1 MSEDLLKRV
10 EILLEANTARFETG
24 MAKAG
29 RTVQDSAKTMTKG
42 YDNVKNEVKRTQAQV
57 DDFSRTLERQDRQ
70 ISAMAKSYGFLASS
84 VKSVMAGISVSEVI
98 GKSDEFISL
107 NNRLKLVTN
116 SQIEL
121 NRASEATFE
130 IAQKTGAA
138 WDGVADIYSKFS
150 TNSKTLH
157 IDQKETARL
166 TEIVTKATAISGSSA
181 SGAQDAL
188 TQFGQALA
196 SGKLQAEEFSSMQ
209 DNASGVLDAMARGLG
224 KTRGE
229 LRQMMLQGELT
240 GDVIVKS
247 LLKAGSSVD
256 TLYDKTDKTVGQAFT
271 RLNNE
276 LVKFVGEASKS
287 SGASVVL
294 ADGINTLAGNLD
306 KATNVLM
313 IGAAFY
319 AGTYIPAIYNTVV
332 AGYAKTKQLIEQT
345 AVQITATNMEKA
357 AALADIAKA
366 QSTLT
371 LLAAEKAL
379 EVERLKAQISAT
391 GRMASVTRMAELK
404 KIETVVTNELT
415 VAQSRLN
422 AVQTSSLNIGRG
434 LVGILGGPIGL
445 GLTVAGVAA
454 SYLLLKDSASSSSAS
469 LSIQGQTVD
478 ELRDKYE
485 KLSIAQQKT
494 TLHELKKE
502 VDDLRVSFVVAG
514 SDLSAFVEAIPISDE
529 KIATVRKL
537 YNAYAQGKI
546 TSNEF
551 NTSIEKLNFLTDD
564 QKLKINQLSAGYDQ
578 SKVAYNN
585 AKNARDALINST
597 PSVVQAH
604 KAETEELRKK
614 RLEMEKT
621 IELQKIQE
629 IQSNATKEN
638 LKNQYFLNTVKASGS
653 NQNALDYAT
662 FMTKFR
668 EDNKIPFTQILSSDQ
683 KKIADQQF
691 ALQQK
696 VKEVQESITA
706 SVKTQTKEMEKQ
718 AKAAAKIKDYQV
730 ESLVKG
736 YAEKYNFSALERSI
750 NAPDGLLSAIM
761 SKESN
766 GRTYRKDGSLLTS
779 PVGAQGS
786 FQFMPGT
793 ARQYRV
799 DVKSVQ
805 SSAEG
810 ATRYLGALY
819 KQFGSWDKAIA
830 AYNAGPGNVDKYG
843 GIPPFKETQDYV
855 RIVKGKMASLS
866 GFSPSLDGERSDP
879 IREFEQLEKDREQ
892 LRKDYQNR
900 DVVLVNEHKQRI
912 ADLTL
917 KFAGSEQEAL
927 IKAENERFT
936 NSQALNKAEL
946 EYDLNAYKMSESD
959 KLEAQK
965 NIQILQI
972 KASTE
977 FSDQEKQLRE
987 KSIRA
992 QYDKELNEYRQLQWQ
1007 KLAEY
1012 NKSLADIDATSRD
1025 MIAQSTMTPQEYKQ
1039 FSFKSGVDRSIDTSY
1054 YDQSQLISKIGND
1067 DALTDDQKKQQILNA
1082 EKTFQDQRYAIIAKA
1097 TKDEADLRNELY
1109 TDQLNMYG
1117 SLLSQAGTVWGSMT
1131 DMVKESAGES
1141 SAAYKTMFLV
1151 QQVIAMGQ
1159 AIINT
1164 EVGATAALKTD
1175 PTGFMSM
1182 LTRGLGYASVGVIA
1196 AQTVDGIFHGGES
1209 YVPKEA
1215 SYYLDKGERVLSP
1228 RQNKDLTNYLS
1239 NQSKGGSTSGN
1250 VQISQSIV
1258 FTDTGAKV
1266 DTQGQ
1271 KQVAQSLNLAMN
1283 AWAKK
1288 ESMQGGVLYKL
1299 VRGLI

>member
-1 MSEDLLKRV
+1 MSENLLKRV

-29 RTVQDSAKTMTKG
+29 RTVQDSTKTMTKG
-42 YDNVKNEVKRTQAQV
+42 YDNVKNEVKRTQSQI
-57 DDFSRTLERQDRQ
+57 DDFSKTLDRQDRQ

-84 VKSVMAGISVSEVI
+84 VKSVVAGISVGEVI
-98 GKSDEFISL
+98 GKSDEYVSL
-107 NNRLKLVTN
+107 HNRLKLVTN
-116 SQIEL
+116 SQSEL

-196 SGKLQAEEFSSMQ
+196 SGKLQAEEFNSMQ

-229 LRQMMLQGELT
+229 LRNMMLQGELT

-276 LVKFVGEASKS
+276 LVKFVGEASNS

-294 ADGINTLAGNLD
+294 ANGINLIAGNLNELIS
-306 KATNVLM
+306 ASM
-313 IGAAFY
+313 
-319 AGTYIPAIYNTVV
+319 V
-332 AGYAKTKQLIEQT
+332 AGAYFTGKFLFNAVTGMREAVAASLAQREAIVAQNNANIQLLGIQALRAKQNTALALTELNLARVEYNQATSASARAL
-345 AVQITATNMEKA
+345 AVQRLTAAEIAYNI
-357 AALADIAKA
+357 ALKQSTSSTLAYNAA
-366 QSTLT
+366 QSATIGVGRS
-371 LLAAEKAL
+371 LA
-379 EVERLKAQISAT
+379 
-391 GRMASVTRMAELK
+391 
-404 KIETVVTNELT
+404 
-415 VAQSRLN
+415 
-422 AVQTSSLNIGRG
+422 G
-434 LVGILGGPIGL
+434 LFLGPVGL
-445 GLTVAGVAA
+445 GVAVAGVAA
-454 SYLLLKDSASSSSAS
+454 SYLYLKSSSADTS
-469 LSIQGQTVD
+469 QALTIQGQTVD

-502 VDDLRVSFVVAG
+502 VEDLRVSFVVAG

-546 TSNEF
+546 TSDEF
-551 NTSIEKLNFLTDD
+551 NTAIEKLNFLTDD

-597 PSVVQAH
+597 PSAVQAH

-614 RLEMEKT
+614 RLEIQKT
-621 IELQKIQE
+621 IELERIRAIQ
-629 IQSNATKEN
+629 NNVNKDN
-638 LKNQYFLNTVKASGS
+638 LKNDFLVKNTAVFGGGQKGFEKSQAVSEFYT
-653 NQNALDYAT
+653 N
-662 FMTKFR
+662 
-668 EDNKIPFTQILSSDQ
+668 NKIPMTRSLTDKELAIFETWYS
-683 KKIADQQF
+683 KQQ
-691 ALQQK
+691 AVKDLQD
-696 VKEVQESITA
+696 SITA
-706 SVKTQTKEMEKQ
+706 STKSQTKEMEKQ
-718 AKAAAKIKDYQV
+718 AKAAAKIKEYQV

-736 YAEKYNFSALERSI
+736 YAEKYNFSALEKSI

-786 FQFMPGT
+786 FQFMPRT

-830 AYNAGPGNVDKYG
+830 AYNAGPGNVEKYG

-900 DVVLVNEHKQRI
+900 DAVLVTEHQQRI

-917 KFAGSEQEAL
+917 KFAGSEQQAL

-946 EYDLNAYKMSESD
+946 EYDLNAYKMSESE

-1012 NKSLADIDATSRD
+1012 NKSLADIDATRRD
-1025 MIAQSTMTPQEYKQ
+1025 MIAQSTMTPKEYKQ

-1067 DALTDDQKKQQILNA
+1067 DALTDDQKKQKILDA

-1151 QQVIAMGQ
+1151 QQMIAMGQ

-1196 AQTVDGIFHGGES
+1196 AQTVDGIFHGGTD
-1209 YVPKEA
+1209 YVPKES
-1215 SYYLDKGERVLSP
+1215 SYLLDKGERVLSP
-1228 RQNKDLTNYLS
+1228 RQNQDLTNYLS
-1239 NQSKGGSTSGN
+1239 NQNKGGGASGN

>member
-42 YDNVKNEVKRTQAQV
+42 YDSVKNEVKRTQTQV

-70 ISAMAKSYGFLASS
+70 ISVMARSYGLLASS
-84 VKSVMAGISVSEVI
+84 VKSVIAGISLNQIIS
-98 GKSDEFISL
+98 KSDEFVTL
-107 NNRLKLVTN
+107 QNRLKLVTR
-116 SQIEL
+116 SQEDL
-121 NRASEATFE
+121 ALATQATFL
-130 IAQKTGAA
+130 IAQRTAASWDSSAMIYQRFADNSDKLGISLSKTG
-138 WDGVADIYSKFS
+138 
-150 TNSKTLH
+150 
-157 IDQKETARL
+157 EL
-166 TEIVTKATAISGSSA
+166 TETVAKAISISGGNAASA
-181 SGAQDAL
+181 DAAL
-188 TQFGQALA
+188 VQFGQALA
-196 SGKLQAEEFSSMQ
+196 SGVLRGEEFNSIAEQ
-209 DNASGVLDAMARGLG
+209 APGLLKAIAQGLGVNIGQLRAMAADG
-224 KTRGE
+224 K
-229 LRQMMLQGELT
+229 LT
-240 GDVIVKS
+240 GDVLVAS
-247 LLKAGSSVD
+247 LSKAKPYID
-256 TLYDKTDKTVGQAFT
+256 DLFAKTDFT
-271 RLNNE
+271 IAQSFTKLNNE
-276 LVKFVGEASKS
+276 LIKFVGEASTS
-287 SGASVVL
+287 SGASIVL
-294 ADGINTLAGNLD
+294 ADGISVLADNLD
-306 KATNVLM
+306 KTTNVLM

-319 AGTYIPAIYNTVV
+319 AGTYIPAIYTTVV

-371 LLAAEKAL
+371 LLVAEKAL

-404 KIETVVTNELT
+404 KIEAVVTNELT

-422 AVQTSSLNIGRG
+422 AVQNSSLNIGRG

-502 VDDLRVSFVVAG
+502 VEDLRVSFVVAG

-546 TSNEF
+546 SSDEF
-551 NTSIEKLNFLTDD
+551 NTAIEKLNFLTDD

-578 SKVAYNN
+578 SKVAYLS
-585 AKNARDALINST
+585 AKSARDSLVNST
-597 PSVVQAH
+597 PQAVQAH
-604 KAETEELRKK
+604 NSEAEAV
-614 RLEMEKT
+614 RLKN
-621 IELQKIQE
+621 IE
-629 IQSNATKEN
+629 IQKTKDLQANAAKEN

-683 KKIADQQF
+683 KIIADQQF

-900 DVVLVNEHKQRI
+900 DVVLVTEHQQRI

-917 KFAGSEQEAL
+917 KFAGSEQQAL

-946 EYDLNAYKMSESD
+946 EYDLNAYKMSESE

-992 QYDKELNEYRQLQWQ
+992 QYDKELNDYRQLQWQ

-1025 MIAQSTMTPQEYKQ
+1025 MIAQSTMTPQQYKQ

-1097 TKDEADLRNELY
+1097 TKDEADLRDELY

-1141 SAAYKTMFLV
+1141 SAAYKAMFLM
-1151 QQVIAMGQ
+1151 QQMIAMGQ

-1182 LTRGLGYASVGVIA
+1182 LTRGLGYASVGIIA
-1196 AQTVDGIFHGGES
+1196 AQTVDGIFHGGTD
-1209 YVPKEA
+1209 YVPKES
-1215 SYYLDKGERVLSP
+1215 SYLLDKGERVLSP
-1228 RQNKDLTNYLS
+1228 RQNQDLTSYLANRENAVSGVQVTINNYGNDKVEASKDSNGNLMVTIGKMIDSAVDKGIQRNLKQGYPLS
-1239 NQSKGGSTSGN
+1239 NAIKGT
-1250 VQISQSIV
+1250 
-1258 FTDTGAKV
+1258 
-1266 DTQGQ
+1266 
-1271 KQVAQSLNLAMN
+1271 
-1283 AWAKK
+1283 
-1288 ESMQGGVLYKL
+1288 
-1299 VRGLI
+1299 

>member
-24 MAKAG
+24 MAKS
-29 RTVQDSAKTMTKG
+29 RQT
-42 YDNVKNEVKRTQAQV
+42 TQQ
-57 DDFSRTLERQDRQ
+57 T
-70 ISAMAKSYGFLASS
+70 AKSMSKDMTTVNVEIQKVVKSYDLASLA
-84 VKSVMAGISVSEVI
+84 VKGLSAAAAGVSFGSIISFTKQYIDQGNEIKKLSDLVGSSTQDFQKYAIGASTAGISLEKFADINKDVLDRLGEAQRGEGEMMDFFTKISPRI
-98 GKSDEFISL
+98 GVTIDQFATLSGPQALQAYYNGLQKANLSHAEQVTYMEQIANDASLLIPLLKNGGAGFKQWGDAAEKANAIMSDEMIATLMEAKVNL
-107 NNRLKLVTN
+107 NLLDLQWK
-116 SQIEL
+116 
-121 NRASEATFE
+121 
-130 IAQKTGAA
+130 
-138 WDGVADIYSKFS
+138 
-150 TNSKTLH
+150 
-157 IDQKETARL
+157 
-166 TEIVTKATAISGSSA
+166 
-181 SGAQDAL
+181 GAQA
-188 TQFGQALA
+188 
-196 SGKLQAEEFSSMQ
+196 
-209 DNASGVLDAMARGLG
+209 
-224 KTRGE
+224 
-229 LRQMMLQGELT
+229 
-240 GDVIVKS
+240 
-247 LLKAGSSVD
+247 
-256 TLYDKTDKTVGQAFT
+256 TLVNGIIPTFQ
-271 RLNNE
+271 
-276 LVKFVGEASKS
+276 
-287 SGASVVL
+287 SVVE
-294 ADGINTLAGNLD
+294 NSD
-306 KATNVLM
+306 KITNVLM

-319 AGTYIPAIYNTVV
+319 AGTYIPAIYNTIV

-404 KIETVVTNELT
+404 KIEAVVTNELT

-422 AVQTSSLNIGRG
+422 AVQNSSLNIGRG

-502 VDDLRVSFVVAG
+502 VEDLRVSFVVAG

-546 TSNEF
+546 TSDEF
-551 NTSIEKLNFLTDD
+551 NTAIEKLNFLTDD

-578 SKVAYNN
+578 SKVAYLN
-585 AKNARDALINST
+585 AKSARDSLVNST
-597 PSVVQAH
+597 PQAIQAH
-604 KAETEELRKK
+604 NSEAEAV
-614 RLEMEKT
+614 RLKNIEIQKT
-621 IELQKIQE
+621 KELQA
-629 IQSNATKEN
+629 NAAKEN

-830 AYNAGPGNVDKYG
+830 AYNAGPGNVEKYG

-900 DVVLVNEHKQRI
+900 DAVLVTEHQQRI

-917 KFAGSEQEAL
+917 KFAGSEQQAL

-936 NSQALNKAEL
+936 NSQSLNKAEL
-946 EYDLNAYKMSESD
+946 EYDLNAYKMSESE

-1039 FSFKSGVDRSIDTSY
+1039 YSFKSGVDRSIDTSY

-1067 DALTDDQKKQQILNA
+1067 DALTDDQKKQKILDA

-1109 TDQLNMYG
+1109 SDQLSLYG
-1117 SLLSQAGTVWGSMT
+1117 SLLSQAGSVWGSMT
-1131 DMVKESAGES
+1131 EMVKDSSGES
-1141 SAAYKTMFLV
+1141 SAAYKAMFLV
-1151 QQVIAMGQ
+1151 QQAIAIGQ
-1159 AIINT
+1159 QIINT
-1164 EVGATAALKTD
+1164 ELAAMQ
-1175 PTGFMSM
+1175 PIAQTGIYGIPAST
-1182 LTRGLGYASVGVIA
+1182 LIRGMGYASVGIIA
-1196 AQTVDGIFHGGES
+1196 AQTIAGIAHGGLENVPSES
-1209 YVPKEA
+1209 TYL
-1215 SYYLDKGERVLSP
+1215 LDKGERVLSP

-1239 NQSKGGSTSGN
+1239 NRESDVASTGN
-1250 VQISQSIV
+1250 ITIQVSV
-1258 FTDTGAKV
+1258 GDTGV
-1266 DTQGQ
+1266 TSTGGNNQDQRQLGQ
-1271 KQVAQSLNLAMN
+1271 MIGN
-1283 AWAKK
+1283 AVRAIIRQEKR
-1288 ESMQGGVLYKL
+1288 QGGLLSK
-1299 VRGLI
+1299 

>member
-10 EILLEANTARFETG
+10 EILLEANTARFEMG

-130 IAQKTGAA
+130 IAQRTGAA

-150 TNSKTLH
+150 ANSKTLH

-166 TEIVTKATAISGSSA
+166 TDIVTKATAMSGSSA

-196 SGKLQAEEFSSMQ
+196 SGKLQAEEFGSMQ
-209 DNASGVLDAMARGLG
+209 DNAGAVLDAMARGLG

-229 LRQMMLQGELT
+229 LRDMMLQGELT

-256 TLYDKTDKTVGQAFT
+256 MLYDKTDKTVGQAFT

-404 KIETVVTNELT
+404 KIEAVVTNELT

-422 AVQTSSLNIGRG
+422 AVQNSSLNIGRG

-502 VDDLRVSFVVAG
+502 VEDLRVSFVVAG

-537 YNAYAQGKI
+537 YNAYAQGKL
-546 TSNEF
+546 TSDEF
-551 NTSIEKLNFLTDD
+551 NTAIEKLNFLTDD

-578 SKVAYNN
+578 SKVAYLN
-585 AKNARDALINST
+585 AKSARDSLVNST
-597 PSVVQAH
+597 PQAVQAH
-604 KAETEELRKK
+604 NSEAEAV
-614 RLEMEKT
+614 RLKNIEIQKT
-621 IELQKIQE
+621 KELQA
-629 IQSNATKEN
+629 NAAKEN

-830 AYNAGPGNVDKYG
+830 AYNAGPGNVEKYG

-892 LRKDYQNR
+892 LRKYYQNR
-900 DVVLVNEHKQRI
+900 DVVLVTEHQQRI

-917 KFAGSEQEAL
+917 KFAGSEQQAL

-946 EYDLNAYKMSESD
+946 EYDLNAYKMSESE

-1067 DALTDDQKKQQILNA
+1067 DALTDDQKKQKILDA

-1151 QQVIAMGQ
+1151 QQMIAMGQ

-1239 NQSKGGSTSGN
+1239 NQSKSGGASGN

>member
-1 MSEDLLKRV
+1 MSENLLKRV

-24 MAKAG
+24 MARAG
-29 RTVQDSAKTMTKG
+29 RTVQDSTKTMTKG
-42 YDNVKNEVKRTQAQV
+42 YDNVKNEVKRTQSQI
-57 DDFSRTLERQDRQ
+57 DDFSKTLDRQDRQ

-84 VKSVMAGISVSEVI
+84 VKSVVAGISVGEVI
-98 GKSDEFISL
+98 GKSDEYVSL
-107 NNRLKLVTN
+107 HNRLKLVTN
-116 SQIEL
+116 SQSEL

-229 LRQMMLQGELT
+229 LRNMMLQGELT

-276 LVKFVGEASKS
+276 LVKFVGEASNS

-294 ADGINTLAGNLD
+294 ANGINLIAGNINELISASMVAGAYFTGKFLFNAVAGMREAVAASMAQREAIIAQNNANIQLLGIQALRAKQNTALALTELNLARVEYNQATSASARALAVQRLTAAEIAYNIALKQSTSSTLA
-306 KATNVLM
+306 
-313 IGAAFY
+313 
-319 AGTYIPAIYNTVV
+319 YN
-332 AGYAKTKQLIEQT
+332 A
-345 AVQITATNMEKA
+345 
-357 AALADIAKA
+357 A
-366 QSTLT
+366 QS
-371 LLAAEKAL
+371 
-379 EVERLKAQISAT
+379 AT
-391 GRMASVTRMAELK
+391 IG
-404 KIETVVTNELT
+404 
-415 VAQSRLN
+415 
-422 AVQTSSLNIGRG
+422 IGRSLAG
-434 LVGILGGPIGL
+434 LLLGPVGL
-445 GLTVAGVAA
+445 GVAVAGVAA
-454 SYLLLKDSASSSSAS
+454 SYLYLKSSSTETSQA
-469 LSIQGQTVD
+469 LTIQGQTVD

-502 VDDLRVSFVVAG
+502 VEDLRVSFVVAG

-537 YNAYAQGKI
+537 YNAYAQGKL
-546 TSNEF
+546 TSDEF
-551 NTSIEKLNFLTDD
+551 NTAIEKLNFLTDD

-578 SKVAYNN
+578 SKVAYLN
-585 AKNARDALINST
+585 AKSARDSLVNST
-597 PSVVQAH
+597 PQAVQAH
-604 KAETEELRKK
+604 NSEAEAV
-614 RLEMEKT
+614 RLKNIEIQKT
-621 IELQKIQE
+621 KELQA
-629 IQSNATKEN
+629 NAAKEN

-805 SSAEG
+805 SSAQG

-830 AYNAGPGNVDKYG
+830 AYNAGPGNVEKYG

-900 DVVLVNEHKQRI
+900 DAVLVSEHQQRI

-917 KFAGSEQEAL
+917 KFAGSEQQAL

-946 EYDLNAYKMSESD
+946 EYDLNAYKMSESE

-992 QYDKELNEYRQLQWQ
+992 QYDKELKEYRQLQWQ

-1067 DALTDDQKKQQILNA
+1067 DALTDDQKKQKILDA

-1239 NQSKGGSTSGN
+1239 NQSKGGSATGN

-1288 ESMQGGVLYKL
+1288 ESMQGGILYKL

>member
-1 MSEDLLKRV
+1 MSENLLKRV

-24 MAKAG
+24 MARAG
-29 RTVQDSAKTMTKG
+29 RTVQDSTKTMTKG
-42 YDNVKNEVKRTQAQV
+42 YDNVKNEVKRTQSQI
-57 DDFSRTLERQDRQ
+57 DDFSKTLDRQDRQ

-84 VKSVMAGISVSEVI
+84 VKSVVAGISVGEVI
-98 GKSDEFISL
+98 GKSDEYVSL
-107 NNRLKLVTN
+107 HNRLKLVTN
-116 SQIEL
+116 SQSEL

-229 LRQMMLQGELT
+229 LRNMMLQGELT

-256 TLYDKTDKTVGQAFT
+256 TLYDKTDKTVSQAFT

-276 LVKFVGEASKS
+276 LVKFVGEASNS

-294 ADGINTLAGNLD
+294 ANGINLIAGNLNELIS
-306 KATNVLM
+306 ASM
-313 IGAAFY
+313 
-319 AGTYIPAIYNTVV
+319 V
-332 AGYAKTKQLIEQT
+332 AGAYFTGKFIFNAVVGMREAVAVSLAQREAIIAQNNANIQLLGIQALRAKQNTALALTELNLARVEYNQATSASARAL
-345 AVQITATNMEKA
+345 AVQRLTAAEIAYNI
-357 AALADIAKA
+357 ALKQSTSSTLAYNAA
-366 QSTLT
+366 QS
-371 LLAAEKAL
+371 
-379 EVERLKAQISAT
+379 AT
-391 GRMASVTRMAELK
+391 IG
-404 KIETVVTNELT
+404 
-415 VAQSRLN
+415 
-422 AVQTSSLNIGRG
+422 IGRSLAG
-434 LVGILGGPIGL
+434 LLLGPVGL
-445 GLTVAGVAA
+445 GVAVAGVAA
-454 SYLLLKDSASSSSAS
+454 SYLYLKSSSTETSQA
-469 LSIQGQTVD
+469 LTIQGQTVD

-502 VDDLRVSFVVAG
+502 VEDLRVSFVVAG

-546 TSNEF
+546 TSDEF
-551 NTSIEKLNFLTDD
+551 NTAIEKLNFLTDD

-578 SKVAYNN
+578 SKVAYLN
-585 AKNARDALINST
+585 AKSARDSLVNST
-597 PSVVQAH
+597 PQAVQAH
-604 KAETEELRKK
+604 NSEAEAV
-614 RLEMEKT
+614 RLKNIEIQKT
-621 IELQKIQE
+621 KELQA
-629 IQSNATKEN
+629 NAAKEN

-718 AKAAAKIKDYQV
+718 AKAAAKVKEYQV

-805 SSAEG
+805 SSAQG

-830 AYNAGPGNVDKYG
+830 AYNAGPGNVEKYG

-900 DVVLVNEHKQRI
+900 DVVLVNEHQQRI

-917 KFAGSEQEAL
+917 KFAGSEQQAL

-946 EYDLNAYKMSESD
+946 EYDLNAYKMSESE
-959 KLEAQK
+959 KLETQK

-992 QYDKELNEYRQLQWQ
+992 QYDKELKEYRQLQWQ

-1067 DALTDDQKKQQILNA
+1067 DALTDDQKKQKILDA

-1117 SLLSQAGTVWGSMT
+1117 SLLSQAGSVWGSMT

-1228 RQNKDLTNYLS
+1228 RQNKDLTTYLANRENTVSGIQVTIKNYGSDKVETSKDSNGNLMVTIGKMIDNAVDKGIIRNLKQGYPLS
-1239 NQSKGGSTSGN
+1239 NAIKG
-1250 VQISQSIV
+1250 
-1258 FTDTGAKV
+1258 K
-1266 DTQGQ
+1266 
-1271 KQVAQSLNLAMN
+1271 
-1283 AWAKK
+1283 
-1288 ESMQGGVLYKL
+1288 
-1299 VRGLI
+1299 

>member
-10 EILLEANTARFETG
+10 EILLEANTARFEMG

-29 RTVQDSAKTMTKG
+29 KTVQDSAKTMTKG

-130 IAQKTGAA
+130 IAQRTGAA

-150 TNSKTLH
+150 ANSKTLH

-166 TEIVTKATAISGSSA
+166 TDIVTKATAMSGSSA

-196 SGKLQAEEFSSMQ
+196 SGKLQAEEFGSMQ
-209 DNASGVLDAMARGLG
+209 DNAGAVLDAMARGLG

-229 LRQMMLQGELT
+229 LRDMMLQGELT

-404 KIETVVTNELT
+404 KIEAVVTNELT

-422 AVQTSSLNIGRG
+422 AVQNSSLNIGRG

-502 VDDLRVSFVVAG
+502 VEDLRVSFVVAG

-546 TSNEF
+546 TSDEF
-551 NTSIEKLNFLTDD
+551 NTAIEKLNFLTDD

-578 SKVAYNN
+578 SKVAYLN
-585 AKNARDALINST
+585 AKSARDSLVNST
-597 PSVVQAH
+597 PQAVQAH
-604 KAETEELRKK
+604 NSEAEAV
-614 RLEMEKT
+614 RLKNIEIQKT
-621 IELQKIQE
+621 KELQA
-629 IQSNATKEN
+629 NAAKEN

-786 FQFMPGT
+786 FQFMPST

-830 AYNAGPGNVDKYG
+830 AYNAGPGNVEKYG

-900 DVVLVNEHKQRI
+900 DAVLVTDHQQRI

-917 KFAGSEQEAL
+917 KFAGSEQQAL

-946 EYDLNAYKMSESD
+946 EYDLNAYKMSESE

-1067 DALTDDQKKQQILNA
+1067 DDLTDDQKKQKILDA

-1151 QQVIAMGQ
+1151 QQMIAMGQ

-1228 RQNKDLTNYLS
+1228 RQNKDLTTYLANRENTVSGIQVTIKNYGSDKVETSKDSNGNLMVTIGKMIDNAVDKGIIRNLKQGYPLS
-1239 NQSKGGSTSGN
+1239 NAIKG
-1250 VQISQSIV
+1250 
-1258 FTDTGAKV
+1258 K
-1266 DTQGQ
+1266 
-1271 KQVAQSLNLAMN
+1271 
-1283 AWAKK
+1283 
-1288 ESMQGGVLYKL
+1288 
-1299 VRGLI
+1299 

>member
-42 YDNVKNEVKRTQAQV
+42 YDRVKNEVKRTQTQV

-70 ISAMAKSYGFLASS
+70 ISVMARSYGLLASS
-84 VKSVMAGISVSEVI
+84 VKSVIAGISLNQIIS
-98 GKSDEFISL
+98 KSDEFVTL
-107 NNRLKLVTN
+107 QNRLKLVTR
-116 SQIEL
+116 SQEDL
-121 NRASEATFE
+121 ALASQATFL
-130 IAQKTGAA
+130 IAQRTAASWDSSAMIFQRFADNSDKLGISLSKTG
-138 WDGVADIYSKFS
+138 
-150 TNSKTLH
+150 
-157 IDQKETARL
+157 EL
-166 TEIVTKATAISGSSA
+166 TETVAKAISISGGNAASA
-181 SGAQDAL
+181 DAAL
-188 TQFGQALA
+188 VQFGQALA
-196 SGKLQAEEFSSMQ
+196 SGVLRGEEFNSIAEQ
-209 DNASGVLDAMARGLG
+209 APGLLKAIAQGLGVNIGQLRAMAADG
-224 KTRGE
+224 K
-229 LRQMMLQGELT
+229 LT
-240 GDVIVKS
+240 GDVIVAS
-247 LLKAGSSVD
+247 LSKAKPYID
-256 TLYDKTDKTVGQAFT
+256 DLFAKTDFT
-271 RLNNE
+271 IAQSFTKLNNE
-276 LVKFVGEASKS
+276 LIKFVGEASTS
-287 SGASVVL
+287 SGASIVL
-294 ADGINTLAGNLD
+294 ADGINVLADNLD
-306 KATNVLM
+306 KTTNVLM

-319 AGTYIPAIYNTVV
+319 AGTYIPTIYNTVV

-357 AALADIAKA
+357 AVLADIAKA

-404 KIETVVTNELT
+404 KIETVVTNELA

-422 AVQTSSLNIGRG
+422 AVQNSSLNIGRG

-454 SYLLLKDSASSSSAS
+454 SYLLLKDSASSTSSS

-502 VDDLRVSFVVAG
+502 VEDLRVSFVVAG

-546 TSNEF
+546 TSDEF
-551 NTSIEKLNFLTDD
+551 NTSIEKLNFLTED
-564 QKLKINQLSAGYDQ
+564 QKLNINQLSAGYDQ
-578 SKVAYNN
+578 SKVAYIN
-585 AKNARDALINST
+585 AKSARDALVNST
-597 PSVVQAH
+597 PQAVQAH
-604 KAETEELRKK
+604 NSEAEAV
-614 RLEMEKT
+614 RLKN
-621 IELQKIQE
+621 IE
-629 IQSNATKEN
+629 IQKTKDLQANAAKEN
-638 LKNQYFLNTVKASGS
+638 LKNQYFLNTVKVSGS

-668 EDNKIPFTQILSSDQ
+668 EDNKISFTQILSSDQ
-683 KKIADQQF
+683 KKIADEQF

-706 SVKTQTKEMEKQ
+706 SVKTQTKEMERQ

-892 LRKDYQNR
+892 LRKDFQNR
-900 DVVLVNEHKQRI
+900 DVVLVTEHQQRI

-917 KFAGSEQEAL
+917 KFAGSEQQAL

-946 EYDLNAYKMSESD
+946 EYDLNAYKMSESE

-992 QYDKELNEYRQLQWQ
+992 QYDKELNDYRQLQWQ

-1025 MIAQSTMTPQEYKQ
+1025 MTAQSTMTPQQYKQ

-1097 TKDEADLRNELY
+1097 TKDEADLRDELY

-1141 SAAYKTMFLV
+1141 SAAYKAMFLM
-1151 QQVIAMGQ
+1151 QQMIAMGQ

-1182 LTRGLGYASVGVIA
+1182 LTRGLGYASVGIIA
-1196 AQTVDGIFHGGES
+1196 AQTVDGIFHGGTD
-1209 YVPKEA
+1209 YVPKES
-1215 SYYLDKGERVLSP
+1215 SYLLDKGERVLSP
-1228 RQNKDLTNYLS
+1228 RQNQDLTSYLANRENAVSGVQVTINNYGNDKVETSKDSNGNLMVTIGKMIDSAVDKGIQRNLKQGYPLS
-1239 NQSKGGSTSGN
+1239 NAIKGT
-1250 VQISQSIV
+1250 
-1258 FTDTGAKV
+1258 
-1266 DTQGQ
+1266 
-1271 KQVAQSLNLAMN
+1271 
-1283 AWAKK
+1283 
-1288 ESMQGGVLYKL
+1288 
-1299 VRGLI
+1299 